1 MWGSRS
7 QQPSTAPSYSSAQQA
22 KPLPLQTL
30 ASMLSS
36 NEKALTIM
44 PSPASLMSQP
54 STSSTMSISDWAEGS
69 SVLQRYFMNRQRENE
84 AFRQQFEGADPQ
96 ILEDYRRHESVI
108 IKSPSSSPRG
118 NHPQQQLQQQQN
130 IRNTINQTNATGNVA
145 VARKSGR
152 FRPNWLDQ
160 FDWLKYDEEKNFMF
174 CIYCRRWCNEIP
186 DIRTSFVEGN
196 SNFRLEIVN
205 HHDKCKAHK
214 LCKEREMRQRAGDD
228 GGGTT

>member
-1 MWGSRS
+1 MWGSHA
-7 QQPSTAPSYSSAQQA
+7 QPSTSYGHGHQQS
-22 KPLPLQTL
+22 KLPLQTL
-30 ASMLSS
+30 ASLLSS
-36 NEKALTIM
+36 SEKSLTIM
-44 PSPASLMSQP
+44 PSAASLMAAP
-54 STSSTMSISDWAEGS
+54 PTTSAASMTDWSDS
-69 SVLQRYFMNRQRENE
+69 NSVLHRYFMNRQREQYE
-84 AFRQQFEGADPQ
+84 PPE
-96 ILEDYRRHESVI
+96 LEIMDDYRRHVRDESVI

-118 NHPQQQLQQQQN
+118 QPIRGSGNHT
-130 IRNTINQTNATGNVA
+130 NTTGSTA
-145 VARKSGR
+145 VRKSGR

-160 FDWLKYDEEKNFMF
+160 FDWLKYDEDRNFMF
-174 CIYCRRWCNEIP
+174 CIYCRKWCNEIP